1 MVNIEDLKLNKI
13 RKTIKTQIDGK
24 ELEINIFNVIGQD
37 RIELINKLKD
47 AGSENEKDSL
57 KEMFVEIFTKC
68 TDLEIKGDL
77 EYILSNP
84 TIELMQI
91 QMEIQEIVHELQ
103 CEYMMSKVHELNQL
117 ETMLLVQLSMKKAE
131 RVESLMNTIKEF
143 DKQSIE

>member
-13 RKTIKTQIDGK
+13 RRTIKVQKDGE
-24 ELEINIFNVIGQD
+24 ELEINIFNIIGQD
-37 RIELINKLKD
+37 RIDFINKLKD
-47 AGSENEKDSL
+47 SNNENDDL
-57 KEMFVEIFTKC
+57 KEMFVEIFKKC
-68 TDLEIKGDL
+68 TDLEIVGDL

-84 TIELMQI
+84 TVELMQV

-131 RVESLMNTIKEF
+131 RVENLMKTIKEL